1 MKTVL
6 ASIALVIGI
15 SMSKAQTAVTFYTSM
30 GIFVVEIY
38 DHKVPITGNNFI
50 DLVEA
55 KFYDNVIFHRVIDGF
70 MIQGGDP
77 TGTGSGG
84 PGYTIPDEFDSTL
97 SNLQKTISMANSGPN
112 TGGSQ
117 LFINLVDNTYLDF
130 NKPPL
135 SSAHA
140 VFGMVIEN
148 FSVVQAIGHVAT
160 DGNDRPLTDVVMDS
174 LRLGNFISE
183 VGSVNASPE
192 LAVRIFPNPVNS
204 TSVLQIH
211 SAGHSKAGIF
221 VHDALGRQLSSRR
234 IQLASL
240 RQIPVR
246 EVLPA
251 DCTSGIYNIIVEV
264 GDEVIAKRVLVE

>member
-117 LFINLVDNTYLDF
+117 FFINLVDNTYLDF